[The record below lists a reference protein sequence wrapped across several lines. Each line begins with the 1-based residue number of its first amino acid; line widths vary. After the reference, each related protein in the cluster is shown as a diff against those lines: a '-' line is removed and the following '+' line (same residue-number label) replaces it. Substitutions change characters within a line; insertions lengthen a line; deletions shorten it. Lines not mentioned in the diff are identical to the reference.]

1 MANGFRFKK
10 RLPAYI
16 GRISDIDDT
25 LIAEDKEFDRL
36 ESLLYDFTSSFT
48 IDSIRYVS
56 NPDFYLTKYENDF
69 GLPHYGTI
77 DERIA
82 RIKVRMLGKRT
93 TTEKLVLEIAS
104 IFNTRGEFNQRYSEY
119 AFTLDLYIGR
129 TVDLVSLE
137 KALREIIPAHLDFDV
152 RVFLIDGILYKE
164 KTETYLN
171 PFYIT
176 GKNLYR
182 TGQVFKPMYAAKKV
196 TERVS
201 LKNKASNRSSR
212 YTKSG
217 ERKGGKR

>member
-1 MANGFRFKK
+1 MANGYRFKK

-36 ESLLYDFTSSFT
+36 ENLLYDFTSSFT

-56 NPDFYLTKYENDF
+56 NPNFYLTKYESDY
-69 GLPHYGTI
+69 GLTHSGTI

-82 RIKVRMLGKRT
+82 RIKVRMLGRRT
-93 TTEKLVLEIAS
+93 TTEKLILEICNM
-104 IFNTRGEFNQRYSEY
+104 FNAPGKFNERYNEY
-119 AFTLDLYIGR
+119 AFTLDLYISN
-129 TVDLVSLE
+129 TINLIKLE
-137 KALREIIPAHLDFDV
+137 QALREVIPAHLDFDV

-176 GKNLYR
+176 GKNLYK

>member
-56 NPDFYLTKYENDF
+56 NPDFYLTKYEKDF
-69 GLPHYGTI
+69 GLSHSGTI

-93 TTEKLVLEIAS
+93 TTEKVVLEIAS
-104 IFNTRGEFNQRYSEY
+104 IFNARGEFNQRYSEY
-119 AFTLDLYIGR
+119 AFTLDLYISN
-129 TVDLVSLE
+129 TINLIKLE
-137 KALREIIPAHLDFDV
+137 QALRDVIPAHLDFDV

-164 KTETYLN
+164 KTKTYLN

-176 GKNLYR
+176 GTNRHK

-196 TERVS
+196 TERIN
-201 LKNKASNRSSR
+201 LKNRSSNRSSR
-212 YTKSG
+212 YTKAG